1 LSFGLASYPSQTR
14 AEQLAARDAAQT
26 DAFMREVDDALRED
40 QMVSAAKRWGVPV
53 GIAAVVALAGLGGG
67 LWWKSHQDGIAQ
79 DRAIALTRAIDQI
92 EASRTDL
99 AGATLDPIAKGDAE
113 GSATIAKLIQAGI
126 AMQASKP
133 SDAAKIYDAVAA
145 DAKAPQPLR
154 DLATVRGTAALFDTL
169 KPEDI
174 ITRLK
179 PLAVP
184 GNAWFGPAGE
194 MLALTYL
201 KQGNTAQAGAL
212 LGAIAKDKDV
222 PDTLKARSRQ
232 MAGLLGFD
240 SIDDIAHAAPD
251 AAPEAAPAP
260 APAPAPA
267 SAAAATQQ

>member
-1 LSFGLASYPSQTR
+1 
-14 AEQLAARDAAQT
+14 
-26 DAFMREVDDALRED
+26 MREVDDALRED
-40 QMVSAAKRWGVPV
+40 QMASAVKRWGVPV
-53 GIAAVVALAGLGGG
+53 GVAVVVALAGLGGG

-92 EASRTDL
+92 EGTRTDL

-113 GSATIAKLIQAGI
+113 GSATVAKLIQAGI
-126 AMQASKP
+126 AMQAGKP
-133 SDAAKIYDAVAA
+133 ADAAKIYDAVAA
-145 DAKAPQPLR
+145 DAKAPAPLR

-169 KPEDI
+169 KPDAVV
-174 ITRLK
+174 TRLK

-194 MLALTYL
+194 MLALAYL
-201 KQGNTAQAGAL
+201 KQGNTAQAGTL

-240 SIDDIAHAAPD
+240 SIDDIAHATADAAPD
-251 AAPEAAPAP
+251 AAPAPVPAP
-260 APAPAPA
+260 APA
-267 SAAAATQQ
+267 ATQQ